1 MKIKIDQP
9 IRGFSGKPIELPDK
23 DNLTF
28 RVAIENSINYI
39 DESHP
44 MTGEKKLQAFQIGVK
59 LNTKKLE
66 LYDLTVDQIAFVK
79 ERIGVLYNPIVYGR
93 FLELIGDE
101 KVMVKEE
108 EIDKEPKKS
117 K

>member
-1 MKIKIDQP
+1 MRIKIDQP
-9 IRGFSGKPIELPDK
+9 IKDFSGKPIELPNK
-23 DNLTF
+23 DSLTF
-28 RVAIENSINYI
+28 RVAIENSISYI

-59 LNTKKLE
+59 LNAKKLE
-66 LYDLTVDQIAFVK
+66 LYDLTVDQTAFVK
-79 ERIGVLYNPIVYGR
+79 ERIGILYNPIVYGR

-101 KVMVKEE
+101 NVKVKEE
-108 EIDKEPKKS
+108 EVDEEPKKS